1 MKACRSGVARWR
13 REFGRLREC
22 DKQLARISIH
32 VAALVLSLWIGFPA
46 ASLAQKPAPSL
57 EQLTRTSHIIF
68 VGRVE
73 KLRATNLKA
82 VTPTEATTLV
92 RVEEL
97 LDVPPSL
104 VGLNS
109 INVGLR
115 ESFAFAEPLCT
126 IV

>member
-1 MKACRSGVARWR
+1 MISMRLAVLVALALW
-13 REFGRLREC
+13 FGL
-22 DKQLARISIH
+22 
-32 VAALVLSLWIGFPA
+32 PA
-46 ASLAQKPAPSL
+46 ASLAQKPAQPL
-57 EQLTRTSHIIF
+57 EQLTRALHIIF

-82 VTPTEATTLV
+82 VTPTEAKAVV
-92 RVEEL
+92 RVGEL

-115 ESFAFAEPLCT
+115 ESFAFAELLCVT
-126 IV
+126 V